1 VDDPEGVVTLGVPWR
16 RETAGRFDEHVIES
30 EALRGN
36 PLGDP
41 HERPLWV
48 YVPPGYDDEPDRR
61 YASIY
66 VIQGYTGQLDMWR
79 NRSPFGAATYPELCD
94 EVFASGEVPPAI
106 VVWVDAWTSLGGSQF
121 LDSPAI
127 GRYHSYLCDDVV
139 SWVDARYRTIAE
151 AAHRGIQGKSS
162 GGYGAMVTPMLRP
175 DLFGGLAT
183 HAGDALF
190 EHCYEKDFGETLR
203 ILRDKYEGSF
213 ERFWEDFRER
223 PLVTKSGDFVVVN
236 TWGMAAAY
244 SADEDGTVQLPF
256 DEAGRLRHDVW
267 ERWLFWDS
275 VRMVERHADALR
287 GLRAV
292 YIDAGKSDE
301 YYLDLGAEAFRREL
315 ERIGVTDVFFE
326 LFDGKH
332 GGIVWRYPIALRYLA
347 EKLA

>member
-1 VDDPEGVVTLGVPWR
+1 VVEPEAGVTLGAPWQR
-16 RETAGRFDEHVIES
+16 KPAGRFDEHVIAS

-48 YVPPGYDDEPDRR
+48 YVPPGYDDEPERR
-61 YASIY
+61 YPSIY

-79 NRSPFGAATYPELCD
+79 NRSPFGAPTYPELCD
-94 EVFASGEVPPAI
+94 ELFASGDVPPAL

-127 GRYHSYLCDDVV
+127 GRYHTYLCDDVV
-139 SWVDARYRTIAE
+139 PWVDSRYRTLAD

-203 ILRDKYEGSF
+203 VLRDKYEGSF
-213 ERFWEDFRER
+213 ERFWKDFRTR

-244 SADEDGTVQLPF
+244 SADDDGTIQLPF
-256 DEAGRLRHDVW
+256 DELGRLRPEVW
-267 ERWLFWDS
+267 ERWLAWDP
-275 VRMVERHADALR
+275 VRMVPRYADALR

-292 YIDAGKSDE
+292 YVDAGKSDE
-301 YYLDLGAEAFRREL
+301 YYLDLGADAFRREL
-315 ERIGVTDVFFE
+315 EAIGVSPFFE